1 MQRKKAPV
9 VREARAFKIPL
20 EAKKGTGSNVS
31 GCDRIGCS
39 YSNPASDSLVATD
52 QIPDEHPMCSTNSS
66 TGGGPLVRGAR
77 LIREAA
83 QIARALFHCDV
94 ARELRRADQWLCY
107 FVNTARRAGP

>member
-9 VREARAFKIPL
+9 IREARAFKIPL

-66 TGGGPLVRGAR
+66 TGGGPLVRGCPVR
-77 LIREAA
+77 RRKLL
-83 QIARALFHCDV
+83 ALFSIVTLPASHSVQTNGC
-94 ARELRRADQWLCY
+94 ANL
-107 FVNTARRAGP
+107 